1 MPTELKAM
9 KVDFISLVSKG
20 ANGKKI
26 VWKSGGKTPNGA
38 KPEEPETF
46 ETSLKATKKS
56 EEKRMVYGIVYSPDQ
71 VDSQGEY
78 ATGAEIEKAAYG
90 FMKGLRLLNVDA
102 QHDFDPKEAFVAES
116 WLTKGADA
124 LFPGEPE
131 GSWAVGIRVE
141 DDALW
146 EDVKKGSLAGISMAG
161 TAAKMKKG
169 DDGFLAKM
177 EELLTRLLKGSE
189 GKGSDGKGAEG
200 KKEGEKNA
208 DFDDEIIKLA
218 KVLESAPALIESI
231 AKIDERLTA
240 MEKATPGQMSKGLDG
255 GGGDDGISFA

>member
-9 KVDFISLVSKG
+9 NVDFFSLVSKG

-26 VWKSGGKTPNGA
+26 VWKSDGRRQDDS
-38 KPEEPETF
+38 EVF
-46 ETSLKATKKS
+46 ETSLKKITKS

-102 QHDFDPKEAFVAES
+102 QHDFDPKAAFVAES
-116 WLTKGADA
+116 WITKGVDP
-124 LFPGEPE
+124 LFPNEPE

-161 TAAKMKKG
+161 TAAKVKKG
-169 DDGFLAKM
+169 EDGFLAKM

-189 GKGSDGKGAEG
+189 GKGAEG

-218 KVLESAPALIESI
+218 KVLESAPALVESL
-231 AKIDERLTA
+231 AKIEERVKALET
-240 MEKATPGQMSKGLDG
+240 ATPGQMSKGLGGDG
-255 GGGDDGISFA
+255 GGDDDGISFA